1 MVHIHDFI
9 AECLD
14 RLLCLSPWISSLLTS
29 LLFDSHIHFHNGLAD
44 RWIILLKF
52 IFLWFL
58 LLFTGLLEAFW
69 WFFFILFA
77 LVIPRSKGSFWFF
90 FTFII
95 NSNFIGGFVMSLS
108 LQMNIAYGCGRNIIS
123 FICRNSCICRNSY
136 IWRWSCIDHLYFTFL
151 GSNCLVYRLLL
162 SNSFLIFW
170 PSFVVVNFVL
180 LLLFLFVLW
189 CLSNCFSLGLLS
201 LEWNHFLIMCN
212 LLIESFFLLF
222 DFLLLILKSFFL
234 LLVFLFLILLQNFF
248 IMLDSNL
255 ELLGISFLFFLHFI
269 FLRFLSF
276 FNLLLIRNCL
286 SSKSALFGNSISWWL
301 SGIGSFGGIFLDD
314 SQLHL
319 LIWLLS

>member
-1 MVHIHDFI
+1 LI
-9 AECLD
+9 
-14 RLLCLSPWISSLLTS
+14 
-29 LLFDSHIHFHNGLAD
+29 
-44 RWIILLKF
+44 
-52 IFLWFL
+52 
-58 LLFTGLLEAFW
+58 
-69 WFFFILFA
+69 
-77 LVIPRSKGSFWFF
+77 
-90 FTFII
+90 
-95 NSNFIGGFVMSLS
+95 
-108 LQMNIAYGCGRNIIS
+108 
-123 FICRNSCICRNSY
+123 
-136 IWRWSCIDHLYFTFL
+136 
-151 GSNCLVYRLLL
+151 YRLLL
-162 SNSFLIFW
+162 SNNFLIIW

-189 CLSNCFSLGLLS
+189 CLCNCFSLGLLS

-212 LLIESFFLLF
+212 LLIE
-222 DFLLLILKSFFL
+222 SFFL